1 MKLRKLPRNAILG
14 IPRGTKIPKGDFLG
28 HRLCRVV
35 SCHIPGSAR
44 ARVMLPTFLLCRGWM
59 TRTKLPKPGEYDLL
73 VLGLCK
79 HYDAGMDSNAKT
91 ERNLSWPL
99 SPPPSGYIIC
109 VIHTSLTI
117 VSVSIT
123 RSAPA
128 SKRAPRVLRARRP
141 GPYIWHTHRASSR
154 FDDADCGQRAHPHA

>member
-1 MKLRKLPRNAILG
+1 MEPKYLK
-14 IPRGTKIPKGDFLG
+14 GTFWDTG
-28 HRLCRVV
+28 CVV
-35 SCHIPGSAR
+35 SHSGAR
-44 ARVMLPTFLLCRGWM
+44 ARVMLPTFRRGWM

-79 HYDAGMDSNAKT
+79 HYDAGMDSSAKT

-109 VIHTSLTI
+109 VIHTSLTV

-128 SKRAPRVLRARRP
+128 SKRAPRVLRARRL